1 MIIYYTNTILN
12 AVIVLGTNIVMIT
25 LASLSIAQ
33 AGSETTGTITCQSQQ
48 GTTMGGIHHFGGN
61 CVGEHSGVSVATDLF
76 SSDSQACEV
85 HGIQG
90 PNNNIY
96 FKEGC
101 LNK

>member
-1 MIIYYTNTILN
+1 MNTILI
-12 AVIVLGTNIVMIT
+12 AVIVLMTNIVMIT
-25 LASLSIAQ
+25 LASLNIAQ

-48 GTTMGGIHHFGGN
+48 GTTIGGIHHFGGN
-61 CVGEHSGVSVATDLF
+61 CVGENGGVSVAVGGF

-101 LNK
+101 LTK

>member
-1 MIIYYTNTILN
+1 MNTILI
-12 AVIVLGTNIVMIT
+12 AVIVLMTNIVMIT
-25 LASLSIAQ
+25 LASLNIAQ

-61 CVGEHSGVSVATDLF
+61 CIEQHGGVSMAAGLF

-101 LNK
+101 LTK

>member
-1 MIIYYTNTILN
+1 MNTILI
-12 AVIVLGTNIVMIT
+12 AVIVLMTNIVMIT
-25 LASLSIAQ
+25 LASLNIAQ

-61 CVGEHSGVSVATDLF
+61 CVGEHSGVSVAGGLF

-90 PNNNIY
+90 PNNNVH
-96 FKEGC
+96 FKAGC
-101 LNK
+101 LTR

>member
-1 MIIYYTNTILN
+1 MNTILI
-12 AVIVLGTNIVMIT
+12 AVIVLMTNIVMIT
-25 LASLSIAQ
+25 VASLNIAQ

-61 CVGEHSGVSVATDLF
+61 CVGEHGGVSMAAGLF
-76 SSDSQACEV
+76 SSDSPACEV

>member
-1 MIIYYTNTILN
+1 MNTILI
-12 AVIVLGTNIVMIT
+12 AVIVLMTNIVMIT
-25 LASLSIAQ
+25 LASLNIAQ

-48 GTTMGGIHHFGGN
+48 GTTIGGIHHFGGN
-61 CVGEHSGVSVATDLF
+61 CVGENGGVSVAAGLF

>member
-1 MIIYYTNTILN
+1 
-12 AVIVLGTNIVMIT
+12 MIT
-25 LASLSIAQ
+25 SASLNMAQ
-33 AGSETTGTITCQSQQ
+33 AASKSTGTITCQSQY

-61 CVGEHSGVSVATDLF
+61 CVSGKSGASMVGGGF

-96 FKEGC
+96 VKSVC
-101 LNK
+101 RTK